1 MSKLL
6 QLIIDSSSGVANVFK
21 CLVGK
26 KKVPTEIPDVF
37 SMLLEALKTRD
48 PVDIFIC
55 LFTPP
60 KHEEEKP
67 TVAPTWSTEM
77 GKWTEKVPPVNNA
90 EGTGAEGTDAEGTG
104 AEETDAGG
112 TGAEGTGAEG
122 TGVEGTDAG
131 GTGAEGTGAEDAEET
146 ESKR

>member
-90 EGTGAEGTDAEGTG
+90 EGTGAEGT
-104 AEETDAGG
+104 
-112 TGAEGTGAEG
+112 GAEGTGA
-122 TGVEGTDAG
+122 EGTDAG
-131 GTGAEGTGAEDAEET
+131 GTGAEGTDAKGPGAEGTDAEGTDTEETDPKDAGET
-146 ESKR
+146 EGQR